1 MKKFNQVFRAVMAV
15 MLLTLCATSAEAVL
29 KDFGPLNFGG
39 FPSWYRDN
47 NNVAVS
53 QCFSHA
59 ISPVT
64 ALPIC
69 NILPNPNSIPPFDA
83 TKPITFTPNPPT
95 NYNFPDESFY
105 YSLSPDP
112 TVFAFAAGKGRVVI
126 VLALE
131 AAFSSGN
138 PIPGDQVVFSRVR
151 VFLTQGVP
159 DGNYKITHPYGVENL
174 TVTGGLLRFT
184 RDIGLVG
191 PAFAGPLT
199 GDMGPFFRWTVDPAL
214 VAAGKQ
220 NPDGTLNGLD
230 PVNGLPNGDVFL
242 GDFNIG
248 HTFTGSPLGTN
259 YFRVD
264 GPVGSGIGGPGVDFI
279 QSNLGL
285 LEGWKYTTPIPT
297 PLVIDRATYRR
308 DATVTQL
315 DIFASTSTQSN
326 QATASSLQVSDPL
339 LGAGNPPVSVPGPAT
354 FSPLV
359 MDSNGLGKFF
369 SHIELSARPQF
380 IQVANTADVPPTIAT
395 LPVVDEVVVTAAS
408 YDPVAHTL
416 NISATS
422 SDTAAPPSLTALGYG
437 SLTAGALSHTFPAVA
452 PPNKIIPPET
462 ITVVSS
468 AGGSGTANVTVLQNG
483 ATNVAPTAVNDAA
496 TVTVN
501 VAAIINV
508 TANDSDPNGNLAPA
522 TAAIVSAP
530 SGPGSASA
538 TVNPDGTVNFT
549 AAAIGSY
556 TFGYT
561 VSDSLG
567 SVSNAATVTVTVN
580 PSNNAPQAAADNVT
594 TSEDTALDI
603 DVLLNDS
610 DPDNNIDL
618 LSTLIATPPANG
630 TATTKLVGPK
640 RVVTY
645 TPALNF
651 NGQDSFT
658 YQVSD
663 ALGASSVATVTVTVT
678 PVNDPPIAVAETASA
693 TSGQPRIISVLAND
707 SDIDGTINAA
717 SITITTPAS
726 NGTAV
731 ANANGTVTYAS
742 AAGFTGTASFSYTV
756 RDNLGAASAPA
767 AVTVSVVPG
776 NETITVTRAR
786 YEAAK
791 SLWTIDGTTTVF
803 GTGVNNVMTVYRG
816 STIPGAFPILG
827 TAPVTTTGTW
837 TLRVTLP
844 NSSSNTISVQSS
856 GGATRLAAP
865 VQVR

>member
-1 MKKFNQVFRAVMAV
+1 MKKINQVFRAIMAV
-15 MLLTLCATSAEAVL
+15 MLLTFCATSAEAVL
-29 KDFGPLNFGG
+29 KDFGPLNYAG

-47 NNVAVS
+47 NNIAVS
-53 QCFSHA
+53 QCLSHA
-59 ISPVT
+59 VSPVSG
-64 ALPIC
+64 LPIC
-69 NILPNPNSIPPFDA
+69 NILPNPDSNPPFDA
-83 TKPITFTPNPPT
+83 TKPITFPPNPPT

-105 YSLSPDP
+105 YSISPDP
-112 TVFAFAAGKGRVVI
+112 TVFAFAADKGRVVI

-131 AAFSSGN
+131 AAFSVGD
-138 PIPGDQVVFSRVR
+138 PIPGNQVVFSRVR

-191 PAFAGPLT
+191 PAFAGPLN
-199 GDMGPFFRWTVDPAL
+199 GDMGPFFRWTVDQAL
-214 VAAGKQ
+214 VNAGTQ

-230 PVNGLPNGDVFL
+230 PVSSLPNGDVFL
-242 GDFNIG
+242 GDFNVG

-264 GPVGSGIGGPGVDFI
+264 GPVGSGIGGPGIDFI
-279 QSNLGL
+279 QSDLGL

-308 DATVTQL
+308 DATTTQI

-326 QATASSLQVSDPL
+326 QNTSSSLQVSDPL
-339 LGAGNPPVSVPGPAT
+339 LGAGTPPVSVPGPAA
-354 FSPLV
+354 FSPVV
-359 MDSNGLGKFF
+359 MDTNGLGKFF
-369 SHIELSARPQF
+369 SHIELNARPQF
-380 IQVANTADVPPTIAT
+380 IQVANTADVPSTIAT
-395 LPVVDEVVVTAAS
+395 LAVVDEVAVTSAS

-416 NISATS
+416 NVRATS

-437 SLTAGALSHTFPAVA
+437 ALTGGALSYTFPAVDQ
-452 PPNKIIPPET
+452 PNKIIPPTT

-468 AGGSGTANVTVLQNG
+468 AGGSATADVTVLQNN
-483 ATNVAPTAVNDAA
+483 ATNVGPTAVNDAV

-501 VAAIINV
+501 VAAIISV
-508 TANDSDPNGNLAPA
+508 TGNDNDPNGNLAPA
-522 TAAIVSAP
+522 TVAIVSAP
-530 SGPGSASA
+530 TGPGAASA

-549 AAAIGSY
+549 AAATGSY
-556 TFGYT
+556 TFSYT

-567 SVSNAATVTVTVN
+567 SESNTATVTVTVN
-580 PSNNAPQAAADNVT
+580 PANNSPQAVADSIST
-594 TSEDTALDI
+594 PEDTAVDI
-603 DVLLNDS
+603 DVLLNDTDTDS
-610 DPDNNIDL
+610 NIDP
-618 LSTLIATPPANG
+618 LSIVIAAPPANG
-630 TATTKLVGPK
+630 TAVTKVVGPS

-663 ALGASSVATVTVTVT
+663 ALGASSTSTVSVTVT
-678 PVNDPPIAVAETASA
+678 PVNDLPVTAADISSA
-693 TSGQPRIISVLAND
+693 TSGQPRVISVLAND
-707 SDIDGTINAA
+707 SDVDGALNAA
-717 SITITTPAS
+717 SIVITTPAT

-731 ANANGTVTYAS
+731 ANANGTVTYTS
-742 AAGFTGTASFSYTV
+742 AAGFTGTATFAYTV
-756 RDNLGAASAPA
+756 ADNLGAVSAPA
-767 AVTVSVVPG
+767 VVTVSVVPA

-786 YEAAK
+786 YEASK
-791 SLWTIDGTTTVF
+791 SLWIIDGTTTVF
-803 GTGVNNVMTVYRG
+803 GAGVTNAMTVYRG
-816 STIPGAFPILG
+816 STIPGIFPVLG
-827 TAPVTTTGTW
+827 TAPVSATGAW